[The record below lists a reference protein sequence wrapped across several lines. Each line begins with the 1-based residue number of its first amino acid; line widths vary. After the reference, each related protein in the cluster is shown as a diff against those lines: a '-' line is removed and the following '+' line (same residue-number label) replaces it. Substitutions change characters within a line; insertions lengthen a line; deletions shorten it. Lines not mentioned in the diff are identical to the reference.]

1 MIICMYIFTYLN
13 LFHHWL
19 LTPICCCF
27 CVLTFKS
34 LAEINLHLTEAQNT
48 GGVCFP
54 LGKGMY
60 RVLYIPEDEA
70 VLLNSRENAP
80 YMICV
85 EVLRCDMIIN
95 SKDTSSPHKLSKGGI
110 PLANGDALLPKPPP
124 WAYPLWTT
132 QEAAAAKGEA
142 PLGLPLKGAGQD
154 SSDAQS
160 RVRHVVEVLEI
171 PKSVLSTHP
180 FVLTTLSS
188 LNSEFLSEASVNG
201 VVGLTPE

>member
-1 MIICMYIFTYLN
+1 ETSFGLVDVFPVEDRKHA
-13 LFHHWL
+13 LHE
-19 LTPICCCF
+19 
-27 CVLTFKS
+27 S

-160 RVRHVVEVLEI
+160 RSSVTGFGQRIKQNLRRKKI

-188 LNSEFLSEASVNG
+188 LNSEFLSEASVN
-201 VVGLTPE
+201 